1 MKKTK
6 GLMLIVTVLT
16 VAMLSFA
23 SGFTTRANAA
33 PAESNAEQ
41 AEIQPRFG
49 GKSYAM
55 IPFTDAN
62 KFGTNGLRLWVKIY
76 AENYVLGLSDKGH
89 VYVYATYYY
98 HNQEWP
104 FEPNGEISIHI
115 SMTYEWKNGD
125 GVAPDVRDFTIRYHD
140 DWNTDNL
147 TPETFPYRDFEPYH
161 ISSKA
166 KNFSG
171 NGKGASSCLAIR
183 VDVTATYP
191 GGFTAEAKGMRA
203 TF

>member
-62 KFGTNGLRLWVKIY
+62 
-76 AENYVLGLSDKGH
+76 
-89 VYVYATYYY
+89 
-98 HNQEWP
+98 
-104 FEPNGEISIHI
+104 
-115 SMTYEWKNGD
+115 
-125 GVAPDVRDFTIRYHD
+125 
-140 DWNTDNL
+140 
-147 TPETFPYRDFEPYH
+147 
-161 ISSKA
+161 
-166 KNFSG
+166 
-171 NGKGASSCLAIR
+171 
-183 VDVTATYP
+183 
-191 GGFTAEAKGMRA
+191 
-203 TF
+203 